1 MKSNEINNQKHNIYK
16 QNDKFEQ
23 MTKKP
28 VEKLILSLALPTII
42 SMLITTIYNTADTYF
57 AGKIN
62 SNAIA
67 AIGISYAFMSIVQ
80 SFGFLYGHGSGNYI
94 SKVLGEQNI
103 EKGERMASIGI
114 VFSLCTGVLIGIIT
128 FVFAENIS
136 FALGGTPSIKGDI
149 VSYLRMLSFGI
160 PFIMCGLT
168 LNNQFRFQG
177 NALCG
182 MIGIIFGGILNIIL
196 DPIFMFTLN
205 MGVKG
210 AGLATSISQI
220 LSFFLLIHLND
231 KCGNVRLSIHNVK
244 LSGKIIKLLYLG
256 GTPNFARQ
264 TIAALAVLLLNH
276 SAVNYGENAIASFTV
291 VNRITMLFG
300 ASMIGFGQGFQ
311 PVCGYNYGAGLYK
324 RVKQALKFCVL
335 ISSVFFILI
344 TVLCVGFAREI
355 LALFSNEK
363 AVIELGVTIL
373 KYQCIS
379 VPLMGWIIMSGM
391 FLQNIG
397 RFKEATIVSAARQG
411 IIFIPLILLLPNIWG
426 LYGIM
431 LVQPLS
437 DIGTFIISLPMSI
450 KEIKKLNGAKEY
462 GESIYR

>member
-1 MKSNEINNQKHNIYK
+1 
-16 QNDKFEQ
+16 
-23 MTKKP
+23 
-28 VEKLILSLALPTII
+28 
-42 SMLITTIYNTADTYF
+42 
-57 AGKIN
+57 
-62 SNAIA
+62 
-67 AIGISYAFMSIVQ
+67 
-80 SFGFLYGHGSGNYI
+80 
-94 SKVLGEQNI
+94 
-103 EKGERMASIGI
+103 
-114 VFSLCTGVLIGIIT
+114 
-128 FVFAENIS
+128 
-136 FALGGTPSIKGDI
+136 
-149 VSYLRMLSFGI
+149 
-160 PFIMCGLT
+160 
-168 LNNQFRFQG
+168 
-177 NALCG
+177 
-182 MIGIIFGGILNIIL
+182 
-196 DPIFMFTLN
+196 
-205 MGVKG
+205 
-210 AGLATSISQI
+210 
-220 LSFFLLIHLND
+220 
-231 KCGNVRLSIHNVK
+231 
-244 LSGKIIKLLYLG
+244 
-256 GTPNFARQ
+256 
-264 TIAALAVLLLNH
+264 
-276 SAVNYGENAIASFTV
+276 
-291 VNRITMLFG
+291 
-300 ASMIGFGQGFQ
+300 MIGFGQGFQ

>member
-1 MKSNEINNQKHNIYK
+1 MWYDWNNIWWDIKYYFRSYIYVYFK
-16 QNDKFEQ
+16 YGSQGSRACNFN
-23 MTKKP
+23 KP
-28 VEKLILSLALPTII
+28 DFK
-42 SMLITTIYNTADTYF
+42 
-57 AGKIN
+57 
-62 SNAIA
+62 
-67 AIGISYAFMSIVQ
+67 
-80 SFGFLYGHGSGNYI
+80 
-94 SKVLGEQNI
+94 
-103 EKGERMASIGI
+103 
-114 VFSLCTGVLIGIIT
+114 
-128 FVFAENIS
+128 
-136 FALGGTPSIKGDI
+136 
-149 VSYLRMLSFGI
+149 
-160 PFIMCGLT
+160 
-168 LNNQFRFQG
+168 
-177 NALCG
+177 
-182 MIGIIFGGILNIIL
+182 
-196 DPIFMFTLN
+196 
-205 MGVKG
+205 
-210 AGLATSISQI
+210 
-220 LSFFLLIHLND
+220 FFLLIHLND

-291 VNRITMLFG
+291 VNRITMLLG